1 MSTHQ
6 SVECSQAT
14 EGSECIGGVSATAG
28 ASHGG
33 TAAAWLFSGT
43 TASSSSTGS
52 AERKNDVAWEKS
64 RANWFVSFGVFG
76 VFGVFGSV
84 R

>member
-1 MSTHQ
+1 M
-6 SVECSQAT
+6 ECSQAT
-14 EGSECIGGVSATAG
+14 EGSECIGGVSGTAG
-28 ASHGG
+28 ASGHGGG
-33 TAAAWLFSGT
+33 TAAGWLRWLFSGA
-43 TASSSSTGS
+43 TASSSAG

-64 RANWFVSFGVFG
+64 RANWLDSFGVFG